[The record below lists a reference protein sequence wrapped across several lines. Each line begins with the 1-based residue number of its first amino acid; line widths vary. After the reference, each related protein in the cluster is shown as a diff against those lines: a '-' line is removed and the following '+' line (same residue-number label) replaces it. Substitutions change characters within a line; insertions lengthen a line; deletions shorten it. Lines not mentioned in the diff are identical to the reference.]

1 MDKQALRNRIV
12 KRVAEELKPG
22 SLVNLGI
29 GMPTLVANHVSDEMG
44 ILFQSEN
51 GMIGIGRDAVTDDNL
66 DADITNAGGQPV
78 STVPEVSYFDS
89 SLSFAII
96 RGGHVDSTVLGA
108 LEVDAEGNLANWII
122 PGKMV
127 PGMGGA
133 MDLVTG
139 AKQVIIAMEHCNK
152 NGEPK
157 ILQRCNLPLT
167 AKGQVNLI
175 VTEMAVIEVTE
186 NGLLLTEIAVDT
198 TVEQVLKATGA
209 ELRVASDLRTF
220 GEIE

>member
-1 MDKQALRNRIV
+1 MDKQLSRNRIV
-12 KRVAEELKPG
+12 SRVAQELQPG

-29 GMPTLVANHVSDEMG
+29 GMPTEVASHVSDEMG

-51 GMIGIGRDAVTDDNL
+51 GMIGIGQEPVTAENL
-66 DADITNAGGQPV
+66 DVDITNAGGQPV
-78 STVPEVSYFDS
+78 TTVPEVSYFDS

-96 RGGHVDSTVLGA
+96 RGGHVDATVLGA
-108 LEVDAEGNLANWII
+108 LEVDEKGNLANWII

-139 AKQVIIAMEHCNK
+139 SKKVIVAMEHCNK
-152 NGEPK
+152 SGAPK
-157 ILQRCNLPLT
+157 ILQQCTLPLT

-175 VTEMAVIEVTE
+175 VTEMAVIEVTGS
-186 NGLLLTEIAVDT
+186 GLLLTEIAVDT
-198 TVEQVLKATGA
+198 TVEEVLKATGA
-209 ELRVASDLRTF
+209 QLRVASDLKIF
-220 GEIE
+220 GETV

>member
-29 GMPTLVANHVSDEMG
+29 GMPTLVANHVSDDMG

-66 DADITNAGGQPV
+66 DVDITNAGGQPV

-175 VTEMAVIEVTE
+175 VTEMAVIDVTE

-198 TVEQVLKATGA
+198 TVEQVIKATGA
-209 ELRVASDLRTF
+209 ELKIASDLKTF

>member
-29 GMPTLVANHVSDEMG
+29 GMPTLVANHVSDDMG

-66 DADITNAGGQPV
+66 DVDITNAGGQPV

-198 TVEQVLKATGA
+198 TVEQVIKATGA
-209 ELRVASDLRTF
+209 ELKIASDLKTF

>member
-108 LEVDAEGNLANWII
+108 LEVDSEGNLANWII

>member
-66 DADITNAGGQPV
+66 DVDITNAGGQPV

-198 TVEQVLKATGA
+198 TVEQVIKATGA
-209 ELRVASDLRTF
+209 ELKIASDLKTF